1 MARRHVYLPENT
13 VNHRELPLSNRAPP
27 PPTTTRH
34 LPSIHHLEDRVAIQ
48 HGEIQSLL
56 AENQRLAATHVAL
69 KQELSLTN
77 QDFRHLSSTASEIK
91 AERDAE
97 VREVYEK
104 SLKLDAEAR
113 AVNLMSAELNQV
125 RADVEK
131 LGMVKKD
138 LTNHLKEINDAIA
151 KAKADSKDVRSVNAE
166 IETMRQE
173 IQRGRAA
180 IEHEKK
186 NRASNL
192 EYSKAMEKSMISMAH
207 QIEILQ
213 AELANAE
220 KRARAAAAAAA
231 NPSPGYAASYGN
243 PEMGYRASPYPN
255 PYGMH
260 QVQSG
265 ADLGHQYAAGAGAGA
280 AKHNQF
286 ELQTAGAG
294 VAKHDQY
301 EMQTSS

>member
-13 VNHRELPLSNRAPP
+13 LKHRELPLSSRAPP
-27 PPTTTRH
+27 PPPPTTTTRH
-34 LPSIHHLEDRVAIQ
+34 LPSVHHLEDRVAIQ
-48 HGEIQSLL
+48 HGKIQSLL
-56 AENQRLAATHVAL
+56 VENQRLAATHVAL

-77 QDFRHLSSTASEIK
+77 QDVRHLSSTASEIK

-97 VREVYEK
+97 VRQFYEK

-113 AVNLMSAELNQV
+113 AVKLMNAELNQV

-131 LGMVKKD
+131 LGTVKKD
-138 LTNHLKEINDAIA
+138 LTNQLKEINDALA
-151 KAKADSKDVRSVNAE
+151 KAKADSKDVKSVNAE

-180 IEHEKK
+180 IELEKK

-192 EYSKAMEKSMISMAH
+192 EYSQAMEKSMISMAH
-207 QIEILQ
+207 QIKILQ

-220 KRARAAAAAAA
+220 KRARAAFAAAA

-243 PEMGYRASPYPN
+243 PEMGYGASPYPN
-255 PYGMH
+255 PYSMH

-265 ADLGHQYAAGAGAGA
+265 FNLGHQFAAGAVQ
-280 AKHNQF
+280 HNHH
-286 ELQTAGAG
+286 EMQTAGSGA
-294 VAKHDQY
+294 AQHDRY